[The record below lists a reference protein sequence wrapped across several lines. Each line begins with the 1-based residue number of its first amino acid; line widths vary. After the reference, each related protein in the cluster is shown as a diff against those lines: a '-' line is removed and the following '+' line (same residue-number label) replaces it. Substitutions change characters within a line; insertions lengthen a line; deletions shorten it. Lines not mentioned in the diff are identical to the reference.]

1 MGFLQRIAKSLGL
14 KAATP
19 SDDPRAVAGLKLI
32 EAGQAAE
39 KRGQLDE
46 ALRLYM
52 SAVETAPRLAR
63 AHMNLGNAQLA
74 LNLVDR
80 AMDSYRTAVELGPD
94 YAPAHYN
101 LGNGHWRLVQ
111 NEAALR
117 CYLNATNLD
126 PTFVLPWI
134 AIANTLGGM
143 GKFDEAIDACRHAI
157 SLEHDN
163 AESHLMLGLLFK
175 EKGLIDESIE
185 SVRKAVELHVDHPF
199 ALPTL
204 AELLSSA
211 FRFKEA
217 QDCVRR
223 AIQIAPQATRFRTA
237 LLFLLSEDDSVGTEE
252 LFREH
257 VAAGQQ
263 IVEREAGRRCTHV
276 RSTEPERTLRVGFM
290 SGDFN
295 NHPVSYFTTSIFR
308 CLSKRTDVSLYAY
321 SNSSIE
327 DDVTRVVQ
335 PLFHHWRQC
344 ATMDDDTLEAQIRH
358 DGIDV
363 LIDLSGH
370 TKANRMAVMA
380 RKPAPIQ
387 ASWIGY
393 AGTTGMEA
401 IDYYLADRQFLP
413 LAEFES
419 QFVEKLVHLP
429 ANGSFQPLAAGHV
442 VNPLPSL
449 ATKTFTFGSF
459 NRPSKINRRVV
470 ATWAGLLRGCPES
483 RLLIASITDHHQIVS
498 LTQWFKDEGVEE
510 DRLTFEYRC
519 GFDPYLTLHHQVDI
533 CLDTFPYS
541 GGTTTLYA
549 MWMGVPTLTV
559 VGATPT
565 GRQTAW
571 SLVHVGLNEFVSH
584 TSEEFI
590 HKGLEWTRHKI
601 ELAEI
606 RATLRTRLL
615 ASNICNP
622 DLISTGFALALR
634 IMWHRWCDGLPA
646 AFIDASWPAGYNS
659 EVQRLTRS

>member
-14 KAATP
+14 MSATP
-19 SDDPRAVAGLKLI
+19 PDDPQAVAGLRLV
-32 EAGQAAE
+32 EEGQAAE

-52 SAVETAPRLAR
+52 TAVQTAPRLAR
-63 AHMNLGNAQLA
+63 AHMNLGNAHLA
-74 LNLVDR
+74 LNSVDR
-80 AMDSYRTAVELGPD
+80 AMDSYRVAVELDPKH
-94 YAPAHYN
+94 APAHYN
-101 LGNGHWRLVQ
+101 LGNGYWRLVQ
-111 NEAALR
+111 NESALR
-117 CYLNATNLD
+117 CYLTATDLD
-126 PTFVLPWI
+126 PKFVLPWI

-143 GKFDEAIDACRHAI
+143 SKFDEAIDACRHAI

-163 AESHLMLGLLFK
+163 AEAHLMLGLLLK
-175 EKGLIDESIE
+175 EKGLIDDSIA
-185 SVRKAVELHVDHPF
+185 SVRRAVELRVDHPF

-211 FRFKEA
+211 FRFREA

-237 LLFLLSEDDSVGTEE
+237 LLFLLSEDESVGAEE

-263 IVEREAGRRCTHV
+263 IVEREAHRRHAHV
-276 RSTEPERTLRVGFM
+276 RSTEPGRTLRVGFL

-308 CLSKRTDVSLYAY
+308 CLSKRTDVTLFAY

-335 PLFHHWRQC
+335 PLFHQWRQC
-344 ATMDDDTLEAQIRH
+344 ATMDDDTLEALIRN

-380 RKPAPIQ
+380 RKPSPIQ

-393 AGTTGMEA
+393 AGTTGMEV
-401 IDYYLADRQFLP
+401 IDYYLADRHFLP
-413 LAEFES
+413 LADFEW

-429 ANGSFQPLAAGHV
+429 ANASFQPLAAGHV

-449 ATKTFTFGSF
+449 ATRMFTFGSF

-470 ATWAGLLRGCPES
+470 AAWAGILRGCPES
-483 RLLIASITDHHQIVS
+483 RMLIASITDHHQIIS
-498 LTQWFKDEGVEE
+498 LTQWFRDEGIEA
-510 DRLTFEYRC
+510 DRLAFEYRC

-559 VGATPT
+559 VGDTPT
-565 GRQTAW
+565 CRQTAW
-571 SLVHVGLNEFVSH
+571 SLAHVGLEEFVSR
-584 TSEEFI
+584 SPDEFI
-590 HKGLEWTRHKI
+590 CKGLEWTCHRT

-615 ASNICNP
+615 SSNMCNP
-622 DLISTGFALALR
+622 DLISAGFAQALR
-634 IMWHRWCDGLPA
+634 VMWQRWCDGLPA
-646 AFIDASWPAGYNS
+646 AFIDASDP
-659 EVQRLTRS
+659 EPPRQR